1 MKIGRTE
8 RIRAAASA
16 LLLVAAF
23 SLATALPS
31 LAAEPSLPSGFR
43 DTVAID
49 GLEEPTT
56 VRFASDGRVFVAEKS
71 GEILVYDSL
80 SDPTPSLF
88 ADLRTKVYN
97 AYDRGL
103 LGMALDPQ
111 FPSRPFVY
119 VLYAYDA
126 PIGGQAPVW
135 GNPGEDG
142 DDCPDPPGANTDG
155 CVISGR
161 LTRLKAQGNESVGEE
176 VLANDWCQQ
185 FSSHSVGD
193 LQFDSEGNLLASGGD
208 GASFTTVDY
217 GQFGYPLTNPCEDP
231 PSGFAGGI
239 QLPPGAEGGA
249 LRSQNPESLDGSIV
263 RIDPDTGEGVSGNPL
278 FGSLNQNE
286 RRIVAKGFRNPFRFA
301 VDPASDEIYVAN
313 VGSSRFEEIDRFEPS
328 SSDLYNSGW
337 PCYEGPKPREPYEAA
352 GLNVCERLYE
362 DPDSVSQPFFY
373 YAGGAG
379 VTPTDPC
386 SYEPGSA
393 LSGLAFYEGGSYPAA
408 YDGAL
413 FFADSVRGCI
423 YAMQAGEDGRPD
435 PSTAATFLSEGGLYP
450 GVDMEVGPG
459 GDLYY
464 VSLFG
469 DGFGPGAIHRISFDP
484 DSPQARLDAD
494 APTWGDVPLT
504 LEFDAGESTDPQGE
518 PLEYE
523 WDLDGDG
530 SFDAPTDADTATETY
545 EDPSEN
551 RKAAVRVLDSQGKQ
565 SVAQLTVYP
574 GDTPPVPEIEE
585 PIETLEW
592 SVGQPIHFAGGAEDD
607 EDGALTGTRLYW
619 RSRLYHCPSACHG
632 HPLQVFP
639 AVASGNLI
647 PPAHDL
653 PSHIELSLTATDSRG
668 LSATRAVDVYPRV
681 SRLTLRS
688 DPPGVALSADLET
701 AATPFSFEAIEGT
714 KVQLS
719 APQSVEL
726 GGSTYR
732 WSAWSD
738 GGGREHTVL
747 AKGSPTYTAT
757 FSTEAPRAAEPPPA
771 RVPPKVAKLRARL
784 QGHPAKRT
792 ESKVARFVFSVSRRD
807 FLFRCQLDGG
817 AYRRCRSP
825 QEYRHLKPGWHVFRL
840 LVVDADGHVRG
851 RRAFKWRVL

>member
-1 MKIGRTE
+1 MKIGRG
-8 RIRAAASA
+8 RAAASA
-16 LLLVAAF
+16 LALAVAL
-23 SLATALPS
+23 SLAIAPPA

-43 DTVAID
+43 DTVAIE
-49 GLEEPTT
+49 GLEEPTV
-56 VRFASDGRVFVAEKS
+56 VRFAPDGRVFVAEKS
-71 GEILVYDSL
+71 GEILVYDNL
-80 SDPTPSLF
+80 SDATPSLF

-111 FPSRPFVY
+111 FPSRPYIY

-126 PIGGQAPVW
+126 PIGGLAPVW

-142 DDCPDPPGANTDG
+142 DECPDPPGANTDG

-161 LTRLKAQGNESVGEE
+161 LTRLKAQGNAAVGEE

-193 LQFDSEGNLLASGGD
+193 LEFDAAGNLLASGGD

-217 GQFGYPLTNPCEDP
+217 GQFGYPLTNPCADP

-239 QLPPGAEGGA
+239 QQPPDAAGGA

-263 RIDPDTGEGVSGNPL
+263 RVDPDTGEGVPGNPL
-278 FGSLNQNE
+278 AGSFNQNE
-286 RRIVAKGFRNPFRFA
+286 RRVVAKGFRNPFRFA

-313 VGSSRFEEIDRFEPS
+313 VGSSRFEEIDRFKPS
-328 SSDLYNSGW
+328 SSALYNSGW

-362 DPDSVSQPFFY
+362 DPSSVAQPFFY

-379 VTPTDPC
+379 VTPSDPC
-386 SYEPGSA
+386 SYESGSA
-393 LSGLAFYEGGSYPAA
+393 LSGLAFYEGGPFPDA

-435 PSTAATFLSEGGLYP
+435 PSTVATFLSEGGLYP
-450 GVDMEVGPG
+450 GIDLEVGPG

-469 DGFGPGAIHRISFDP
+469 DGFGPGAIHRISYDP
-484 DSPQARLDAD
+484 ESPLAQLSADS
-494 APTWGDVPLT
+494 PTWGDVPLT
-504 LEFDAGESTDPQGE
+504 LDFDAGESTDPQGE

-523 WDLDGDG
+523 WDLDGNG
-530 SFDAPTDADTATETY
+530 SFGAPTDDETATETY
-545 EDPSEN
+545 VDPSEN
-551 RKAAVRVLDSQGKQ
+551 RRAAVRVLDNQGKR
-565 SVAQLTVYP
+565 SVAKLTVYP
-574 GDTPPVPEIEE
+574 GDTPPEPEIDE
-585 PIETLEW
+585 PAATLEW
-592 SVGQPIHFAGGAEDD
+592 SVGEPIHFAGGADDD
-607 EDGALTGTRLYW
+607 EDGALTSARLYW

-639 AVASGNLI
+639 AVSSGNLT

-668 LSATRAVDVYPRV
+668 LSATTAVDVYPRV
-681 SRLTLRS
+681 SRLALRS
-688 DPPGVALSADLET
+688 DPSGVALSADLVT
-701 AATPFSFEAIEGT
+701 KATPFSFEAIEGT

-719 APQSVEL
+719 APQSVQL
-726 GGSTYR
+726 GGSAYR
-732 WSAWSD
+732 WTGWSD
-738 GGGREHTVL
+738 GGGREHTVI
-747 AKGSPTYTAT
+747 AKGSPTYTAA
-757 FSTEAPRAAEPPPA
+757 FSTGAPPTAAPPRARPPLGI
-771 RVPPKVAKLRARL
+771 AKLRPRL
-784 QGHPAKRT
+784 QRHPAKRT
-792 ESKVARFVFSVSRRD
+792 ESKVARFAFSVNRRG
-807 FLFRCQLDGG
+807 FRFRFRCKLDRS
-817 AYRRCRSP
+817 AYRPCRSP
-825 QEYRHLKPGWHVFRL
+825 REYRGLKPGWHVFRL
-840 LVVDADGHVRG
+840 LVVDADADVRG
-851 RRAFKWRVL
+851 RRSFKWRVL